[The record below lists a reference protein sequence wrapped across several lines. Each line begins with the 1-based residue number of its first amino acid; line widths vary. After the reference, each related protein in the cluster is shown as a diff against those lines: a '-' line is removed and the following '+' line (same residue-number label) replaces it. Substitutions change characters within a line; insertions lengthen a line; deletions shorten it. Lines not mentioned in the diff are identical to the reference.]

1 MPTLDP
7 ALLAILVCPLLR
19 CPLVQE
25 GDELVATQPPGMG
38 LRYPIRQGIPV
49 MLIEEAKLP
58 AGIASIDEFK
68 KKFAERIPN
77 S

>member
-7 ALLAILVCPLLR
+7 ALLSILVCPLLR

-49 MLIEEAKLP
+49 MLVDEAKLP
-58 AGIASIDEFK
+58 PGIASLDEFK
-68 KKFAERIPN
+68 MKFADLLPKA
-77 S
+77 